1 MNTFLN
7 AIAKDLLEKYGNN
20 LSEIVVVFPN
30 KRASLFL
37 NEELILQSGGKPV
50 WSPQYM
56 TISELY
62 RSLSPLLV
70 ADQIKLVCEL
80 FKHYSHFTKSQETL
94 DDFYGWGEL
103 MLSDF
108 DDLDKNMG
116 DYEKIFANTND
127 LHDFDSVDFLT
138 EEQKELLTR
147 FFKNFD
153 GDHKSPLKENFAS
166 LWNVL
171 ASIYSSYRE
180 ALRGEGIA
188 YEGMLYR
195 DVAEHFDPAGLKAK
209 MYVFAGFNLLQKV
222 EQRLIEELA
231 REKKAIF
238 YWDYDSYYM
247 NNGNEAGKYISAY
260 LHAFP
265 NQLAGKDIYSNLTK
279 KENITFLS
287 ASTEDIQARYIS
299 QWLTPERIKAGK
311 RTAIVMCDEKILP
324 TIIHCLPP
332 DVKDINITTG
342 YPLSQTL
349 IATLVK
355 EIFALKLSGSSRL
368 KGTLRLHQVNSILH
382 HPYMKFI
389 SEKAAEITAR
399 INADHIFYPTIDELS
414 ADENLA
420 VLFAPLTSYRGNP
433 ADTDARLTRN
443 KEMLRCILTIIKQI
457 AINSAK
463 ANDNQEDDNTDDNRH
478 EMSRE
483 QQLMQESVFRMHQLI
498 TRVNTLLE
506 SGELEISEMSL
517 QSLVFQIVRS
527 TNVPFHGEPIM
538 GIQIMGVLETRL
550 LDFDHML
557 ILSANEGNIP
567 KGVDDASFIPHS
579 IRKAY
584 GLTTV
589 ENKVGIFAYYFH
601 RMMQRAGDV
610 TFTYNNAANDTKT
623 NEMSR
628 FMMQLMAEST
638 LPIQQHTMI
647 SDLSVNRSSIEAVE
661 KTAPVIEKLNSI
673 DHISPT
679 ALSKYLRCPLSFF
692 YRFICDIKDEETN
705 DEDEMDNRIFG
716 LVFHKAAETLYS
728 PFKGRDVTKEDLE
741 YIRKDESLISRAI
754 IKGFKE
760 ELFNIKDDRN
770 MPALD
775 GMQMVNMNIIRK
787 MILCLIDYDIS
798 HAPFHIEDLEKRIYD
813 SVSFRTSAGTRT
825 LKVKGFIDRLD
836 IVTGFNGNKTMR
848 VVDYKTG
855 ASRPKALKSVE
866 EIFLH
871 EQKADT
877 HPDYYLQT
885 LLYSKILTAP
895 DNGAPYTQMPVS
907 PALLYPHF
915 AREEGYNP
923 VIRFDKTPVYDVK
936 EYLDEYCK
944 GLSDLLSEIFDETKK
959 FEPATDSKQCQRCF
973 YQDMCGKKK

>member
-1 MNTFLN
+1 M
-7 AIAKDLLEKYGNN
+7 
-20 LSEIVVVFPN
+20 
-30 KRASLFL
+30 
-37 NEELILQSGGKPV
+37 
-50 WSPQYM
+50 
-56 TISELY
+56 
-62 RSLSPLLV
+62 
-70 ADQIKLVCEL
+70 
-80 FKHYSHFTKSQETL
+80 
-94 DDFYGWGEL
+94 
-103 MLSDF
+103 
-108 DDLDKNMG
+108 
-116 DYEKIFANTND
+116 
-127 LHDFDSVDFLT
+127 
-138 EEQKELLTR
+138 
-147 FFKNFD
+147 
-153 GDHKSPLKENFAS
+153 
-166 LWNVL
+166 
-171 ASIYSSYRE
+171 
-180 ALRGEGIA
+180 
-188 YEGMLYR
+188 
-195 DVAEHFDPAGLKAK
+195 
-209 MYVFAGFNLLQKV
+209 
-222 EQRLIEELA
+222 
-231 REKKAIF
+231 
-238 YWDYDSYYM
+238 
-247 NNGNEAGKYISAY
+247 
-260 LHAFP
+260 
-265 NQLAGKDIYSNLTK
+265 
-279 KENITFLS
+279 
-287 ASTEDIQARYIS
+287 
-299 QWLTPERIKAGK
+299 
-311 RTAIVMCDEKILP
+311 
-324 TIIHCLPP
+324 
-332 DVKDINITTG
+332 
-342 YPLSQTL
+342 
-349 IATLVK
+349 
-355 EIFALKLSGSSRL
+355 
-368 KGTLRLHQVNSILH
+368 
-382 HPYMKFI
+382 
-389 SEKAAEITAR
+389 
-399 INADHIFYPTIDELS
+399 
-414 ADENLA
+414 
-420 VLFAPLTSYRGNP
+420 
-433 ADTDARLTRN
+433 
-443 KEMLRCILTIIKQI
+443 
-457 AINSAK
+457 
-463 ANDNQEDDNTDDNRH
+463 
-478 EMSRE
+478 
-483 QQLMQESVFRMHQLI
+483 
-498 TRVNTLLE
+498 
-506 SGELEISEMSL
+506 
-517 QSLVFQIVRS
+517 
-527 TNVPFHGEPIM
+527 
-538 GIQIMGVLETRL
+538 
-550 LDFDHML
+550 
-557 ILSANEGNIP
+557 
-567 KGVDDASFIPHS
+567 DDASFIPHS

-959 FEPATDSKQCQRCF
+959 FEPATDPKQCQRCF